1 MIRLRDFAAVLPLL
15 AIGMLPASV
24 PAAEPTSR
32 EDRVVPGAR
41 IVLRGVEF
49 GFDTAYIDPA
59 SKTTLEL
66 VAQELARRPKIRIR
80 IEGHTCNM
88 GGIQY
93 NRELSELR
101 ADAVKRI
108 LVGYG
113 VAGDRFETVG
123 LGEAQPVATNE
134 SDEGRALNRRVE
146 LVIIEVE

>member
-1 MIRLRDFAAVLPLL
+1 MSRARVAAAALLILVAGVLPAL
-15 AIGMLPASV
+15 AADPGP
-24 PAAEPTSR
+24 EPG

-41 IVLRGVEF
+41 VVLRGVEF

-59 SKTTLEL
+59 SRTTLEL
-66 VAQELARRPKIRIR
+66 VAEALERRPDVRVR

-88 GGIQY
+88 GSVEY
-93 NRELSELR
+93 NRELSEQR

-113 VAGDRFETVG
+113 VAGDRFEIVG
-123 LGEAQPVATNE
+123 FGEAQPVADND

>member
-1 MIRLRDFAAVLPLL
+1 MRRLTLLLLLL
-15 AIGMLPASV
+15 AVGFPLASAW
-24 PAAEPTSR
+24 AAEPAPQ

-41 IVLRGVEF
+41 VVLRGVEF
-49 GFDTAYIDPA
+49 GFDTAFIDPA
-59 SKTTLEL
+59 SRTTLEL
-66 VAQELARRPKIRIR
+66 VAEALEGRPEVRVR
-80 IEGHTCNM
+80 VEGHTCNM
-88 GGIQY
+88 GSVEY
-93 NRELSELR
+93 NRELSAQR